1 MTIDDW
7 KAKSREDEGGA
18 EEDRE
23 DDEEED
29 HSFHLRD
36 GDCTGLKSVGLASML
51 VRVGTFEGIAE
62 FIAQVTEDLK
72 AEGGEE
78 SEDEGVWCMV
88 YGVGGTIR

>member
-1 MTIDDW
+1 MGYGGGVTGYGGWGGPEGDV
-7 KAKSREDEGGA
+7 DEGGA

-36 GDCTGLKSVGLASML
+36 GDRTGLESVGLASML

-62 FIAQVTEDLK
+62 FIAQITEDLE
-72 AEGGEE
+72 AEGGE
-78 SEDEGVWCMV
+78 D
-88 YGVGGTIR
+88 